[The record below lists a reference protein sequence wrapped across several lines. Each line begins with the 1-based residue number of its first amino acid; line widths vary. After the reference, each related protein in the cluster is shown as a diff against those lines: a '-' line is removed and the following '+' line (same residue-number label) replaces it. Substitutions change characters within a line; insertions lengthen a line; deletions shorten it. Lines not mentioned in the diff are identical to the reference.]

1 MASNSSLAPPHLFIA
16 ARLIRRIFLPHLRQ
30 QISAPAI
37 LPTATGRVTRILS
50 LLLTF
55 YQRVRDRDHLAA
67 LDLSARNDLRQDR
80 VDEETRRRF
89 WQT

>member
-1 MASNSSLAPPHLFIA
+1 MSPLSDFGLNRKNSSADLSAASTADRA
-16 ARLIRRIFLPHLRQ
+16 ARAIV
-30 QISAPAI
+30 PA
-37 LPTATGRVTRILS
+37 ATGRVTWILN

-89 WQT
+89 WQS